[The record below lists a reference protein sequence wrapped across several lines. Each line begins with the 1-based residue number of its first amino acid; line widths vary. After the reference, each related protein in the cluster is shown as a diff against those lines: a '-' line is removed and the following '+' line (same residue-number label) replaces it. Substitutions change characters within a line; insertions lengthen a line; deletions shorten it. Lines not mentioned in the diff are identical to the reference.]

1 MWTSVNEEKGEERA
15 EDDGMDMRYERER
28 SEPQSGVN
36 EYMCEEEENME
47 EKYMCEEDE
56 NIEEKMIRID
66 WEEMLRRI
74 GDISMSVE
82 EILGDEIPGSLE
94 LLPGENLEET
104 DELLKLPMEKWKVAV
119 ATGLSLREV
128 SESGEVTMGIGMPLA
143 DY

>member
-1 MWTSVNEEKGEERA
+1 
-15 EDDGMDMRYERER
+15 
-28 SEPQSGVN
+28 
-36 EYMCEEEENME
+36 
-47 EKYMCEEDE
+47 
-56 NIEEKMIRID
+56 
-66 WEEMLRRI
+66 MLKRI
-74 GDISMSVE
+74 GDISTGAE
-82 EILGDEIPGSLE
+82 DIFGEEIPGSLE